1 MAGDAHG
8 TVDGKCVVRLR
19 PAGLGRLSVDH
30 DAFDPTQAGVSKRC
44 PSTRGHRRRH
54 GQPQGRLLSTRP
66 GRPPRSGH
74 PAGRCLPHLVRPGVG
89 RGRRVPGAVR
99 VLLRRQVAAQCARAT
114 QPALSPRR
122 ELVRLVR
129 RLLPALVV
137 VLAASAVLT
146 ILIQPQTRWEAFADQ
161 SLASLGY
168 YQNWELRLDGVEL
181 PEGRRGGQSAAAH
194 LVDVGAGPVLPRV
207 PAGGV
212 RRQPRCCAA
221 RWASGCGSSSW
232 FCSAR

>member
-8 TVDGKCVVRLR
+8 TVEGKCVVRLR

-30 DAFDPTQAGVSKRC
+30 DAFDPTQAGVSKCC
-44 PSTRGHRRRH
+44 PSTRGHPRRH

-66 GRPPRSGH
+66 GWPPRSSH

-99 VLLRRQVAAQCARAT
+99 VLLRRQVAAQCAERPTGTVPAPRAGPAGAAPAARAGGGAGRVGGADDPHPAADPLGGIRRPEPG
-114 QPALSPRR
+114 QPG
-122 ELVRLVR
+122 
-129 RLLPALVV
+129 LLP
-137 VLAASAVLT
+137 
-146 ILIQPQTRWEAFADQ
+146 E
-161 SLASLGY
+161 LGAG
-168 YQNWELRLDGVEL
+168 LDGVEL

-212 RRQPRCCAA
+212 RRSPRCCAA